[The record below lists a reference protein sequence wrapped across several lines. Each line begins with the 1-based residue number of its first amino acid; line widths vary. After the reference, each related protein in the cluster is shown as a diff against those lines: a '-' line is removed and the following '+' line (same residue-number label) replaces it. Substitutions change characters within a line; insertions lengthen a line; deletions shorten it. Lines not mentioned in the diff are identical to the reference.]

1 MLVETTM
8 TFIPLLGFGVLTIL
22 LVVLFRRA
30 RSAARSSSHA
40 RDTWTPVMWT
50 DVNADSSC
58 DSSGTED
65 CSGGDTSCDGGG
77 D

>member
-40 RDTWTPVMWT
+40 SDTWTPVMWT

>member
-40 RDTWTPVMWT
+40 SDT
-50 DVNADSSC
+50 
-58 DSSGTED
+58 
-65 CSGGDTSCDGGG
+65 
-77 D
+77 